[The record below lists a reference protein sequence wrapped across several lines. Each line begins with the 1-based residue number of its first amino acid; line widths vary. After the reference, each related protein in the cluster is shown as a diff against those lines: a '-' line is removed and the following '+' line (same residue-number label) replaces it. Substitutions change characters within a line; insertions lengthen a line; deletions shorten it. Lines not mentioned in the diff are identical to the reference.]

1 MFCDGVAS
9 NDRQNECDVVSETQF
24 MPSLP
29 TCVAW
34 QPSAEHN
41 IAVATETGHLLVQD
55 CRFGVGRPDIVRVH
69 TRPVSR
75 LAFAPHR

>member
-1 MFCDGVAS
+1 MT
-9 NDRQNECDVVSETQF
+9 DRMSCVVVSETQF
-24 MPSLP
+24 LPSLP

-34 QPSAEHN
+34 QPGTEHS

-55 CRFGVGRPDIVRVH
+55 CRLGVGRPDIVRVH
-69 TRPVSR
+69 TRPVNR